1 MSLWLAVKAQRS
13 AGAAILVS
21 VVMHAFALAA
31 LILNSTD
38 KQTALDLEK
47 QSLRPPL
54 QVVFLTD
61 TGATAG
67 AMVTKLVPQPTTH
80 LSADSTRQH
89 LATQASA
96 SASASASA
104 LTEQATGRHEVRAEE
119 TRPVGDPA
127 QVDGRAPGL
136 ANSPSKLAAGVAEPN
151 RGVAQPAQSA
161 RPDYAYNPQPDYPML
176 LREHGVGGVVWLRV
190 WVDSEGQPAQIQLA
204 KGSGYRLLDDA
215 AMRAVKHWRF
225 IPAQHGE
232 QRLASWVEFPIRF
245 SLNG

>member
-1 MSLWLAVKAQRS
+1 MSLWLAFKAQRS

-104 LTEQATGRHEVRAEE
+104 LTEQATGRHEVRTEE
-119 TRPVGDPA
+119 TRSFMPI
-127 QVDGRAPGL
+127 
-136 ANSPSKLAAGVAEPN
+136 AAK
-151 RGVAQPAQSA
+151 
-161 RPDYAYNPQPDYPML
+161 
-176 LREHGVGGVVWLRV
+176 
-190 WVDSEGQPAQIQLA
+190 EG
-204 KGSGYRLLDDA
+204 
-215 AMRAVKHWRF
+215 
-225 IPAQHGE
+225 
-232 QRLASWVEFPIRF
+232 
-245 SLNG
+245 